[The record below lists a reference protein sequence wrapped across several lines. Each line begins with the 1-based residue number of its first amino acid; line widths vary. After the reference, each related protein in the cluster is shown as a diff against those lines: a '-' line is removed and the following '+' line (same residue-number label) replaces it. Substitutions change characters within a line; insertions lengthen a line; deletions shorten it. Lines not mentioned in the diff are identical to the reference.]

1 MSCTQVFCDYASG
14 GLKGSYK
21 SAKPSEEKQGAEKLR
36 SCLPLFRMGLNTP
49 ALAELGDRW
58 AGQRAWRTC
67 STYFP
72 HTEPSLRFQHLL
84 RDMPDTSWAGPLWP
98 WRRKCL
104 WLDCWTLCTLR

>member
-1 MSCTQVFCDYASG
+1 MQLSAIPKHFLCAGSKHPCAGSQCHAPKYSAITQAADSR
-14 GLKGSYK
+14 GSYK
-21 SAKPSEEKQGAEKLR
+21 SAKPSEEKQGSEKLR

-72 HTEPSLRFQHLL
+72 HTEPSLRFQHFAVT
-84 RDMPDTSWAGPLWP
+84 M
-98 WRRKCL
+98 
-104 WLDCWTLCTLR
+104 DCAFA